1 MSSSSSEVMV
11 GHSLRPSAVIVNSNI
26 RRSLVGH
33 CIGASVRRYPSKN
46 LEEYLDASGLEEIEF
61 HIMRYAMI
69 IEPGER
75 NYSAYLP
82 DLPGCIATGK
92 TIDELRERMSE
103 AIELHLQGMRE
114 DGLPIPEPTSLA
126 DYVEAA

>member
-1 MSSSSSEVMV
+1 
-11 GHSLRPSAVIVNSNI
+11 
-26 RRSLVGH
+26 
-33 CIGASVRRYPSKN
+33 
-46 LEEYLDASGLEEIEF
+46 
-61 HIMRYAMI
+61 MRYAMI
-69 IEPGER
+69 IEQGDR

-92 TIDELRERMSE
+92 TIEQLKQRMSE
-103 AIELHLQGMRE
+103 AIELHLRGMRE